1 VAATGG
7 TGEDASSSGG
17 VLGELGGS
25 GGGGGPAPA
34 EPFRNISP
42 VQIIPVE
49 HIDSSISVA
58 FYVRSEAEFAELLAG
73 LREIDATEAN
83 AAIRVET
90 TRPPRLRLPE
100 SDSSIFSAYLEAD
113 TDLCFTEVQRR
124 EGLLITEECGEL
136 DDSDAASQNGQGL
149 LITEECGEPDDSDA
163 ASQQGKGDSRPDAA
177 PAIHPETPA
186 PAVAAVAPPPPKR
199 APRISMPGEDDGAWG
214 GVVTPASV
222 ALAGPGGKAQVT
234 VCSPWADIR
243 SVGRH

>member
-1 VAATGG
+1 
-7 TGEDASSSGG
+7 
-17 VLGELGGS
+17 LGGS

-42 VQIIPVE
+42 VQIIPIE

-100 SDSSIFSAYLEAD
+100 SDSIFSAYLEAD
-113 TDLCFTEVQRR
+113 TDLSFTEVQRR
-124 EGLLITEECGEL
+124 E
-136 DDSDAASQNGQGL
+136 GL

-163 ASQQGKGDSRPDAA
+163 ASQQGKGHSRPDAA
-177 PAIHPETPA
+177 PVEQPETPA
-186 PAVAAVAPPPPKR
+186 PAVAAVATPPLER

-234 VCSPWADIR
+234 VCSPWADGPWADVVEEAAGIMIEAY
-243 SVGRH
+243 S